1 MTNVRWCL
9 QKSFNSRQSM
19 YSPHSSSTTS
29 MSSMGT
35 PKSSFMG
42 VSAAYN
48 NYTNSRANRFDNV
61 DTSLVPAFEALNPF
75 ANVGHSAGGGDDKR
89 WQPVPD
95 LYHSKESLFFR
106 RAVGDLLK
114 RAHEEISPSE
124 LEVRANTP
132 EFKVEKDDW
141 IAHNA
146 NEKNQFALITPLKTV
161 ARIPASLIIADD
173 SMSQAVQSTIIGGFL
188 RKRGEKNRA
197 FKKRYMELNGTIL
210 SYYKKKP
217 EKNGIPLSREDKKAY
232 ERGSI
237 DLEKVSSM
245 GPMEHRSEKFG
256 ITLVT
261 TARTWEISA
270 ENEVEYNRWLKEL
283 CDTVKFS
290 AVHIAYKRMFQ
301 LQEVSAKAITDVRMV
316 VATGD
321 TVGEIVEHIFNCYTQ
336 ALDAAPLR
344 PYDPTQYRLKVTGYR
359 DYMLDRFRVLNEYM
373 HVRQC
378 LLTKKTLRL
387 TVVHES
393 VIQETAM
400 RNMNIRTDLPLS
412 SGLNGITNQFADMWD
427 LERGNSLQMTTL
439 GDDWDRPSMAP
450 SSAIGSGIVNE
461 PFAIRIHRV
470 LNIPRHTCSM
480 KRSSE
485 EAVISKVPLSSSSVV
500 VRIELYDG
508 GVLMDSG
515 VIDTVDVRL
524 KAQHNDLLYVEW
536 DEPVWHKFNIDISH
550 ITRSMRVQLT
560 VLGIRKVIGGSVAA
574 NLDLREEKM
583 LVTGINAFD
592 VDGALVQGQQYV
604 HMYNNLHT
612 CKQGPVPHV
621 VLPNEPMI
629 QVEFFR
635 FDSPIK
641 FDWSE
646 FDGSASSESRNYRAS
661 VVSGGGR
668 VTMLR
673 KEGWLHKVG
682 NFSSLTRWRKRWFV
696 LDQSTCTLSYADDE
710 TSPRKLIPL
719 RNCSVLIADTMNQK
733 YTTAPV
739 NKGTRK
745 ERQTWCFKVRPQ
757 SSSRDYIISAET
769 KQEREEWMFAIHTV
783 SRSTDLDGA
792 FLDNNENFR
801 ESITLPPSLFG
812 PFPDS
817 PRVDNNADEAEGKND
832 IDGIDHQRRE
842 SRTSENSSYQ
852 VDAGIAELRRMILMD
867 PLFRLSPYQKAQM
880 WEHREDFMDM
890 AVAMP
895 RVLSCV
901 HWDDGEEAEEA
912 LRLLPQWTPPDNPA
926 AYIELLNG
934 EFANDGVRDFAVGK
948 LSEMADTT
956 FSYFLPQ
963 LVQAIKFEN
972 HHVSSLA
979 LLLID
984 RAIKNPNQIGF
995 DLFWSMKV
1003 ESHNAQYR
1011 ERYGTILN
1019 AYLDV
1024 CSSKMRAILKLQDK
1038 LFAADG
1044 MFERICQAVKAKKK
1058 EGPEEMKRVMREGL
1072 EALNEILPTS
1082 FQLPID
1088 PRIEV
1093 GKIIVNKCRVMDS
1106 AKKPLWLVFE
1116 NAEDGGNPVAIM
1128 FKAGDDVRQDCLT
1141 LQLIRLMDEMWR
1153 DEGLDLAM
1161 EPYKCV
1167 ATSPMTGILEMVP
1180 NSVTTAEVHK
1190 RVGILGAFKD
1200 PSFSDWIRSNNPD
1213 PKGHRAAVNLFSR
1226 SCAGYCVA
1234 TCVLGIGDRHNDN
1247 IMVHIPNPLTEY
1259 DRTLPL
1265 LTDGWVVSCRSSH
1278 LDATST
1284 STLATSSVTSNT
1296 GYVVNCTVCVCV
1308 CW

>member
-1 MTNVRWCL
+1 MFG
-9 QKSFNSRQSM
+9 SNSRQSF
-19 YSPHSSSTTS
+19 SPASSG
-29 MSSMGT
+29 SSMGGSKT
-35 PKSSFMG
+35 SFVG
-42 VSAAYN
+42 LSGAYGM
-48 NYTNSRANRFDNV
+48 YENSHPSPFANV
-61 DTSLVPAFEALNPF
+61 DSSLVPAFEAMNPF
-75 ANVGHSAGGGDDKR
+75 AKAGHSMGGDEKR

-106 RAVGDLLK
+106 RSVGQLLK
-114 RAHEEISPSE
+114 TAHEEISPAE

-146 NEKNQFALITPLKTV
+146 NVKNQFALITPLKTV
-161 ARIPASLIIADD
+161 ARLPASLIISDNAVAQ
-173 SMSQAVQSTIIGGFL
+173 SVQSTTIGGIL
-188 RKRGEKNRA
+188 RKRGETNRS
-197 FKKRYMELNGTIL
+197 FKKRYMELNGTVL

-217 EKNGIPLSREDKKAY
+217 ERNGIPLSREDKKSY

-237 DLEKVSSM
+237 DLDKVSSLQ
-245 GPMEHRSEKFG
+245 PMESKSERYG
-256 ITLVT
+256 VLLVT
-261 TARTWEISA
+261 TARTWVIAADSEA
-270 ENEVEYNRWLKEL
+270 EYLRWLKEI
-283 CDTVKFS
+283 CNVVKFS
-290 AVHIAYKRMFQ
+290 AVHITFKRMFQ

-316 VATGD
+316 VTTGD

-344 PYDPTQYRLKVTGYR
+344 PYDPTQYRLKVMGYR
-359 DYMLDRFRVLNEYM
+359 DYMLDRFRVFNEYM
-373 HVRQC
+373 HVREC

-400 RNMNIRTDLPLS
+400 RSMNIRTDLPLS
-412 SGLNGITNQFADMWD
+412 GGNGITNQFTNMWD

-439 GDDWDRPSMAP
+439 GDDWERQSMAP
-450 SSAIGSGIVNE
+450 QSTSIGSGIVNE
-461 PFAIRIHRV
+461 PFSIRIHRV
-470 LNIPRHTCSM
+470 LNIPRYTCVR

-485 EAVISKVPLSSSSVV
+485 EATISRVPLTSSSVI
-500 VRIELYDG
+500 VRVELYDG
-508 GVLMDSG
+508 GQLLENGVL
-515 VIDTVDVRL
+515 DTSDVRL
-524 KAQHNDLLYVEW
+524 RAQQNDLLYVEW
-536 DEPVWHKFNIDISH
+536 ESPMWHKFNIDISH

-560 VLGIRKVIGGSVAA
+560 VFGIRKVIGGAVVA
-574 NLDLREEKM
+574 NLDFREEKM

-592 VDGALVQGQQYV
+592 VDGTLAQGQQYV
-604 HMYNNLHT
+604 HMYNNLHS
-612 CKQGPVPHV
+612 CIQGPVPHV

-629 QVEFFR
+629 QVEFFK
-635 FDSPIK
+635 FNSQIKYDWTEVDESDSQNGRRMSL
-641 FDWSE
+641 FANS
-646 FDGSASSESRNYRAS
+646 
-661 VVSGGGR
+661 GR

-682 NFSSLTRWRKRWFV
+682 NFSTLTRWRRRWFV
-696 LDQSTCTLSYADDE
+696 LDQSTCSLSYADDE
-710 TSPRKLIPL
+710 AAPRKLIPL
-719 RNCSVLIADTMNQK
+719 RNCSVLLADEMNQK

-783 SRSTDLDGA
+783 SRSNSDANSMSD
-792 FLDNNENFR
+792 FDNQR
-801 ESITLPPSLFG
+801 ESMAAPSLFG
-812 PFPDS
+812 PDS
-817 PRVDNNADEAEGKND
+817 PKIDNNLEEVDEKNLFGEGEPQSSN
-832 IDGIDHQRRE
+832 RRE
-842 SRTSENSSYQ
+842 SMTRSSENSSSQ
-852 VDAGIAELRRMILMD
+852 RDSIITELRRVILMD
-867 PLFRLSPYQKAQM
+867 PLFRLSPYQKSQIWM
-880 WEHREDFMDM
+880 HREEFMDM
-890 AVAMP
+890 PAALP
-895 RVLSCV
+895 RMLSCV
-901 HWDDGEEAEEA
+901 HWDDKVEADEA
-912 LRLLPQWTPPDNPA
+912 LRLLPQWKAPDHHA

-934 EFANDGVRDFAVGK
+934 EFSNDGVRDFAVQK
-948 LSEMADTT
+948 LSQMADTT

-1003 ESHNAQYR
+1003 ESHNPQFR

-1044 MFERICQAVKAKKK
+1044 MFERICMAVKAKKK
-1058 EGPEEMKRVMREGL
+1058 DGPEEMKRAMREGL
-1072 EALNEILPTS
+1072 EALNEILPAS

-1093 GKIIVNKCRVMDS
+1093 GKIIVSKCRVMDS

-1116 NAEDGGNPVAIM
+1116 NAEEGGDPVTVM

-1167 ATSPMTGILEMVP
+1167 ATSPMTGILQMVP

-1190 RVGILGAFKD
+1190 RLGILGAFKD
-1200 PSFSDWIRSNNPD
+1200 PTFSDWIRANNPD
-1213 PKGHRAAVNLFSR
+1213 PKGHKAAVDLFSR

-1247 IMVHIPNPLTEY
+1247 IMVRFVMEQATCHDHYPLTY
-1259 DRTLPL
+1259 ALYFALDCVVGTLLP
-1265 LTDGWVVSCRSSH
+1265 H
-1278 LDATST
+1278 
-1284 STLATSSVTSNT
+1284 
-1296 GYVVNCTVCVCV
+1296 
-1308 CW
+1308 